1 MERALSPSGGH
12 LPAMGPAAH
21 NCARMPKPTLDWL
34 LIFVPIALAAQ
45 FLFDQPVVVFVSSCV
60 AIVPLAGLIGRA
72 TDQLAER
79 AGPTVGGLLNATF
92 GNVTELII
100 SILLVWAGEFEI
112 VKATLIGSILGN
124 LVLVLGASYLFGG
137 LRHGEQRFDSRA
149 ARLHSA
155 SLVLAVAGLVMPA
168 AFVQFYAHET
178 VAQIEVISLGVAAVL
193 IVLYVAALVF
203 TLGRHGP
210 RNHRTTVVVNPR
222 PAEDPP
228 GWSTQRSLIV
238 LLASAVT
245 VGVMSELLVHTLEP
259 TLAALHLP
267 KLFVGLFVIAFIGN
281 VAEHA
286 SAVVFA
292 LRDKMDIAIEIS
304 FSSSTQIAL
313 LVAPVLVFISL
324 LSPHPMDFIFI
335 PIEVVAVTLATLI
348 VSVIATDGRSNWLE
362 GAQLLGVYVILAVST
377 FFFG

>member
-1 MERALSPSGGH
+1 
-12 LPAMGPAAH
+12 
-21 NCARMPKPTLDWL
+21 MPKPSLDWL
-34 LIFVPIALAAQ
+34 LVFVPIAILAQ
-45 FLFDQPVVVFVSSCV
+45 LLFDVPVVVFIASCV

-79 AGPTVGGLLNATF
+79 SGPTVGGLLNATF

-100 SILLVWAGEFEI
+100 SILLVWAGEFEV
-112 VKATLIGSILGN
+112 VKASLIGSILGN
-124 LVLVLGASYLFGG
+124 LVLVLGASYLLGG
-137 LRHGEQRFDSRA
+137 LRNREQRFDSRA
-149 ARLHSA
+149 ARLHSS

-168 AFVQFYAHET
+168 AFVQFYTHET
-178 VAQIEVISLGVAAVL
+178 DVQLEVISLGVAGVL
-193 IVLYVAALVF
+193 IVLYIAALVF

-210 RNHRTTVVVNPR
+210 RNHRPVVVAAPS
-222 PAEDPP
+222 PDPPP
-228 GWSTQRSLIV
+228 GWSVRRSLIV
-238 LLASAVT
+238 LLIAAVA

-259 TLAALHLP
+259 TLSALHLP
-267 KLFVGLFVIAFIGN
+267 KLFVGMFVIAFIGN

-304 FSSSTQIAL
+304 FSSGTQIAL
-313 LVAPVLVFISL
+313 LVAPLLVFISL

-335 PIEVVAVTLATLI
+335 PIEVIAVTLATLI
-348 VSVIATDGRSNWLE
+348 VSLIAADGRSNWLE